1 MKCVGFTYYIGLVG
15 NLQNPDDQ
23 EANLPDLEPLYEPE
37 PVVFSFETPA
47 WYVLLA
53 LLLIGLLFVLWK
65 WYSSYRSM
73 EYRREAVKK
82 LEDIQLS
89 VASESATVSTIQI
102 ILKQVAM
109 FTYGRP
115 AVAALFGKEW
125 LQFLEHTGKQT
136 PFTQFE
142 LLLETTTEETV
153 NDASQLV
160 ALRDTAKKWI
170 RTHA

>member
-1 MKCVGFTYYIGLVG
+1 MKCVAFTYYLGLNG
-15 NLQNPDDQ
+15 YLQNPGDQ
-23 EANLPDLEPLYEPE
+23 EAVLPVLEPLYEPE

-53 LLLIGLLFVLWK
+53 LVLIALIFVLWK
-65 WYSSYRSM
+65 WYNSYRSM
-73 EYRREAVKK
+73 EYRRVAIKK
-82 LEDIQLS
+82 LEEIQLS
-89 VASESATVSTIQI
+89 VSSESATVSTVQI
-102 ILKQVAM
+102 TLKQVAM

-115 AVAALFGKEW
+115 AVAAMFGMEW
-125 LQFLEHTGKQT
+125 LQFLEQTGKQT

-142 LLLETTTEETV
+142 LLLGTATEETV
-153 NDASQLV
+153 HDASQLV